1 MEKAR
6 VIKVIETVSKK
17 GNGTK
22 KDPVRYVIQYWDLNG
37 KLLSTHDTI
46 NEGYFDETMLSA
58 SSDNN
63 S

>member
-1 MEKAR
+1 MERVR
-6 VIKVIETVSKK
+6 VIKVIETISKK

-22 KDPVRYVIQYWDLNG
+22 KDPVRYIVQYWSLKG
-37 KLLSTHDTI
+37 KLIAEHDTI
-46 NEGYFDETMLSA
+46 EDGYFDSTMFSA